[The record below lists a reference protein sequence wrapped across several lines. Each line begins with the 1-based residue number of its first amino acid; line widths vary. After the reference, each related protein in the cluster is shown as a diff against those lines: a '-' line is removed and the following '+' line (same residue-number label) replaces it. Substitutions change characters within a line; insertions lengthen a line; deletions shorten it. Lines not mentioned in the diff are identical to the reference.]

1 MSLSPSTLRRVLVA
15 WLYAVAIAHLLGGV
29 LLSWAG
35 HSGLLDNYLSS
46 VEQAFWTTDV
56 PAAARAQQVWWVAL
70 FGATLQAYAF
80 CLLAL
85 VHIGNTLKRPMAWGW
100 LMAGLLLWAPQDI
113 FISLGAGMWSHL
125 WVDLAALLV
134 LLPPLG
140 WLYRHDQVDAA
151 TRPGRR

>member
-1 MSLSPSTLRRVLVA
+1 MSLSPSTHRRLLVA
-15 WLYAVAIAHLLGGV
+15 WLYLVALAHLSGGM
-29 LLSWAG
+29 LLSWGG

-46 VEQAFWTTDV
+46 VEQAFWTTDA

-80 CLLAL
+80 CMLAL

-113 FISLGAGMWSHL
+113 VISLGAGMWSHL
-125 WVDLAALLV
+125 LVDLLALLV
-134 LLPPLG
+134 LLPPLF
-140 WLYRHDQVDAA
+140 WLYRHDRQHLIHQL
-151 TRPGRR
+151 

>member
-1 MSLSPSTLRRVLVA
+1 MPLSPSTLRRVLVT
-15 WLYAVAIAHLLGGV
+15 WLYVVAIAHLLGGV

-46 VEQAFWTTDV
+46 VEHAFWTTDV

-80 CLLAL
+80 CVLAL
-85 VHIGNTLKRPMAWGW
+85 VHVGNTLKRPMVWGW

-113 FISLGAGMWSHL
+113 VISLSAGMWSHL
-125 WVDLAALLV
+125 LVDVLALLV
-134 LLPPLG
+134 LLPPLF
-140 WLYRHDQVDAA
+140 WLYRHDRQHLINQ
-151 TRPGRR
+151 P

>member
-1 MSLSPSTLRRVLVA
+1 MSLSPSTLRRLWVV

-35 HSGLLDNYLSS
+35 HSGLLDSYLSS
-46 VEQAFWTTDV
+46 VEHAFWSSDV

-80 CLLAL
+80 CMLAL
-85 VHIGNTLKRPMAWGW
+85 VHIGNTLKQPMAWGW

-113 FISLGAGMWSHL
+113 LISLSAGMASHL
-125 WVDLAALLV
+125 VVDLLALSV
-134 LLPPLG
+134 LLPPLF
-140 WLYRHDQVDAA
+140 WLYRHDRQRLISQA
-151 TRPGRR
+151 

>member
-1 MSLSPSTLRRVLVA
+1 MSLSPSTLRRLWVV

-35 HSGLLDNYLSS
+35 HSGLLDSYLSS
-46 VEQAFWTTDV
+46 VEHAFWSSDV

-80 CLLAL
+80 CMLAL
-85 VHIGNTLKRPMAWGW
+85 VHIGNTLKQPMAWGW

-113 FISLGAGMWSHL
+113 LISLSAGMASHL
-125 WVDLAALLV
+125 VVDLLALLV
-134 LLPPLG
+134 LLPPLF
-140 WLYRHDQVDAA
+140 WLYRHDRQRLISQA
-151 TRPGRR
+151 